1 MAFFAVHIVTILW
14 LFISYTQ
21 RSLPLH
27 LASSSGHANVVSL
40 LLSKV
45 SHQVDTKDAKGRTAF
60 HLAAASGHHNVLTL
74 LLAQG
79 AHIDAEDEVGVYL
92 HW

>member
-1 MAFFAVHIVTILW
+1 MLSIVDIILY
-14 LFISYTQ
+14 LFPTQ

-79 AHIDAEDEVGVYL
+79 AQIDAEDEVKACFCCGS
-92 HW
+92 